1 MEGYAAGR
9 EQSYSSSQHK
19 ARLRLVGSL
28 SLGFAGL
35 LPSDHSHGLG
45 CMTNILLIILLFKG
59 NKDAKTNPRKQ
70 GVVNP
75 EAAILFIEKNAVLKI
90 LMVLWDA

>member
-1 MEGYAAGR
+1 
-9 EQSYSSSQHK
+9 
-19 ARLRLVGSL
+19 
-28 SLGFAGL
+28 
-35 LPSDHSHGLG
+35 
-45 CMTNILLIILLFKG
+45 MTNILIIILLFKG

-90 LMVLWDA
+90 LMVLWDAKRMIELFSELFRLWILNIFQVWM